1 MARMGCKAIRW
12 QDVLM
17 IPLFLLAATGLG
29 VLFDAIGFPETNIV
43 LVYVAAVLL
52 VARFTHALY
61 YGLAASVIATF
72 AFNYFFTE
80 PRFTFAVSD
89 TSYLITFAIMMFTS
103 LITSALTARV
113 KRSAREATERAQETQ
128 ALYQLTNRL
137 SDAQSLEDIGA
148 VAVESVSRTF
158 SCQAAFL
165 AFVRGVPE
173 KTFLQYAPG
182 GVVHRKLDPRDEVA
196 HRVEYLRGDH
206 VESAEFIEWPVYGR
220 EQILGVVRL
229 PREGAFLTDH
239 QQQLLRSMLESVAMA
254 IDRLNAAQA
263 QQRYREESRQERYRS
278 NLLRAIS
285 HDLRTPLSGIM
296 GTSEMIRDLSEPS
309 DRRYT
314 LAREIWSDAD
324 WLRALVEN
332 ILSLTRL
339 EDGSLHI
346 QKQPEAVEEIVGSA
360 LGQMERRA
368 PEYEIDAELP
378 DALMLVP
385 MDAKLIEQMLINLL
399 DNAVKHTPVGREI
412 KICVEERDGF
422 AVFRVLD
429 RGEGIRA
436 EDLPHLFER
445 FYTSQSRRA
454 DAKRGIGLGL
464 SICDAIAKA
473 HGGCIRAKNRE
484 GGGAEFT
491 FTLPMEGIQNE
502 QSA

>member
-17 IPLFLLAATGLG
+17 IPLFLLAATGIG

-52 VARFTHALY
+52 VARFTHGLY

-165 AFVRGVPE
+165 AFVRGVPA

-263 QQRYREESRQERYRS
+263 
-278 NLLRAIS
+278 
-285 HDLRTPLSGIM
+285 
-296 GTSEMIRDLSEPS
+296 
-309 DRRYT
+309 
-314 LAREIWSDAD
+314 
-324 WLRALVEN
+324 
-332 ILSLTRL
+332 
-339 EDGSLHI
+339 
-346 QKQPEAVEEIVGSA
+346 
-360 LGQMERRA
+360 
-368 PEYEIDAELP
+368 
-378 DALMLVP
+378 
-385 MDAKLIEQMLINLL
+385 
-399 DNAVKHTPVGREI
+399 
-412 KICVEERDGF
+412 
-422 AVFRVLD
+422 
-429 RGEGIRA
+429 
-436 EDLPHLFER
+436 
-445 FYTSQSRRA
+445 
-454 DAKRGIGLGL
+454 
-464 SICDAIAKA
+464 
-473 HGGCIRAKNRE
+473 
-484 GGGAEFT
+484 
-491 FTLPMEGIQNE
+491 
-502 QSA
+502 